1 MISREYCKAF
11 AIYNMWQ
18 NENLAEALKSVNEDE
33 WSKYRSVFFGSIQGT
48 LNHLLYGDRAWL
60 DRFNGN
66 PVSVT
71 DPAIILADSIA
82 SWAVMRNDM
91 DKEILRWADTV
102 TDEWLSQDYK
112 FYSHAYK
119 KEVTKPMWL
128 LVTHF
133 FNHQTHHRSQAT
145 TILNQMG
152 LSYGVTD
159 MPWMP

>member
-1 MISREYCKAF
+1 MISREYCKTF

-71 DPAIILADSIA
+71 DPTIIMADSIA
-82 SWAVMRNDM
+82 SWTVMRNDM
-91 DKEILRWADTV
+91 DKEILRIGDLDVDTRGYFAKYAKQTACPPLLFEWLNRQCSNAKEWLWNQ
-102 TDEWLSQDYK
+102 TDEK
-112 FYSHAYK
+112 
-119 KEVTKPMWL
+119 
-128 LVTHF
+128 
-133 FNHQTHHRSQAT
+133 
-145 TILNQMG
+145 ILEWVNK
-152 LSYGVTD
+152 YD
-159 MPWMP
+159 C